1 MKHFKYYD
9 NGTKMITKYDFAK
22 VLKDFRLNLT
32 VSEIEKIFDA
42 FVLIQK
48 KFN

>member
-22 VLKDFRLNLT
+22 VLKDKTTR
-32 VSEIEKIFDA
+32 
-42 FVLIQK
+42 
-48 KFN
+48 